1 MSSAPLLQINNLRV
15 EFPTRHETLVAID
28 DLSLHIDP
36 GEVLGVVGESGAGK
50 SMTGNA
56 IIGLLEPPG
65 RIAGGEI
72 IFDGQRIDNL
82 SKSEIRKIRGRRIGA
97 IFQDPLTSLNP
108 LHTVGR
114 QITDTILAHLP
125 LSPRQAR
132 ARAIDLLN
140 EVGVPA
146 ASERINHYPHQFSG
160 GMRQRVVIALALCA
174 DPKLIIADEPTT
186 ALDVSIQAQIIDLL
200 KRLCSQHGSAI
211 MLITHDM
218 GVIAETADRVAVMY
232 AGRIAEIGTA
242 ADVIHHA
249 QMPYTVGLMG
259 SIPSVGEDVERL
271 AQIAGAMPRLNAI
284 PSGCSFHPRCPRA
297 FDRCLVER
305 PELIEAGRSQVA
317 CWLYDEKAGSAAPA
331 PEPHEAETA
340 QTKQRK
346 AATAPVTA
354 PGTAPG
360 TISSTAL
367 VEAEGLKQYF
377 DVSPPLLTRILEQTG
392 RRVIKAVDGFDLT
405 INRGETFGLV
415 GESGCG
421 KSTAARTI
429 VGLYDLTAGAI
440 RYDGASLSTSAERAA
455 NQSYQHKIQMIFQDP
470 QSSLNPRWR
479 VRKIVAESIPETV
492 RASDGGVAKRV
503 DELLRLVG
511 LSPADGNKY
520 PHEFSGGQRQ
530 RISIARALGGEP
542 EFLVCDEPTSAL
554 DVSVQAQILNLM
566 IDLQRELNLTYLFIS
581 HDLAVVHHI
590 ATKVG
595 VMYLGRIVE
604 WAATRQLFGRPL
616 HPYTRMLLDAVPDIS
631 KIGASRTQ
639 VEGEVPSPID
649 PPPGCAFHPR
659 CPFATDRCRNE
670 TPASILVEGTTVA
683 CHAVQ
688 EARLPAWKA
697 A

>member
-1 MSSAPLLQINNLRV
+1 MTGSPLLQIKNLRV
-15 EFPTRHETLVAID
+15 EFPTRHKTLVAID

-72 IFDGQRIDNL
+72 IFDGRRIDNL
-82 SKSEIRKIRGRRIGA
+82 PEAEIRKIRGRHIGA

-125 LSPRQAR
+125 LTPRQAR
-132 ARAIDLLN
+132 ARALEFLD
-140 EVGVPA
+140 EVGIPA
-146 ASERINHYPHQFSG
+146 AAERIDHYPHQFSG

-174 DPKLIIADEPTT
+174 GPKLIVADEPTT
-186 ALDVSIQAQIIDLL
+186 ALDVSIQAQIIVLL

-211 MLITHDM
+211 LLITHDM

-232 AGRIAEIGTA
+232 AGRIVEIA
-242 ADVIHHA
+242 PVSDIIHRA
-249 QMPYTVGLMG
+249 RMPYTIGLMG
-259 SIPSVGEDVERL
+259 SIPSVGENVDRL
-271 AQIAGAMPRLNAI
+271 VQIDGSMPHLNEI
-284 PSGCSFHPRCPRA
+284 PTGCSYHPRCPRA
-297 FDRCLVER
+297 FDRCSVER
-305 PELIEAGRSQVA
+305 PELIAVERSRVA
-317 CWLYDEKAGSAAPA
+317 CWLYAENDA
-331 PEPHEAETA
+331 AETPA
-340 QTKQRK
+340 LPPEAVKTAPVVQRK
-346 AATAPVTA
+346 AADPSARPLIETK
-354 PGTAPG
+354 
-360 TISSTAL
+360 
-367 VEAEGLKQYF
+367 GLKQHF
-377 DVSPPLLTRILEQTG
+377 DVSPSLLTRILERTG
-392 RRVIKAVDGFDLT
+392 RQVVRAVDGLDLT

-429 VGLYDLTAGAI
+429 VGLYEATAGTI
-440 RYDGASLSTSAERAA
+440 SYDGASLSTRQERRS

-470 QSSLNPRWR
+470 QASLNPRWR
-479 VRKIVAESIPETV
+479 VRDIVAESIPENL
-492 RASDGGVAKRV
+492 RASKGGVAKRAN
-503 DELLRLVG
+503 ELLRLVG
-511 LSPADGNKY
+511 LSASDGDKY

-566 IDLQRELNLTYLFIS
+566 ADLQRELGLTYLFIS

-590 ATKVG
+590 STKVG

-604 WAATRQLFGRPL
+604 WAPSQQLFSRPL

-631 KIGASRTQ
+631 KTGTTRSH
-639 VEGEVPSPID
+639 VEGEVPSPIN
-649 PPPGCAFHPR
+649 PPSGCAFHPR
-659 CPFATDRCRNE
+659 CPFANDRCRNE
-670 TPASILVEGTTVA
+670 TPASILVKGTTIA
-683 CHAVQ
+683 CHAVE